1 MPNHTT
7 NLLTIVGEKHIQG
20 LLRPFLSSENLT
32 KNENGLVM
40 ITEDEEEL
48 QNSIFLDLN
57 KIVPMPKYILETSK
71 FSDVGFLMTKR
82 TAQERKKIDIKQ
94 KKLSDKCKKLYGV
107 TGWYDWSVKYWGT
120 KWNTYETR
128 WGGVDKD
135 DNEQL
140 FFHTAWSPPEPA
152 LSKLSVKLKKI
163 VRLTY
168 MDEGY
173 GFFGTYHFYPNGKVD
188 DECYTEH
195 KDVPDELCEELGI
208 STYEEDKRENDEAD
222 EDSRMCRENA

>member
-7 NLLTIVGEKHIQG
+7 NLLTIVGQKHIQG
-20 LLRPFLSSENLT
+20 LLRPFLSSEDKT
-32 KNENGLVM
+32 KNVNGLVL
-40 ITEDEEEL
+40 ISENDEEL

-57 KIVPMPKYILETSK
+57 KIVPMPKEILETEK
-71 FSDVGFLMTKR
+71 FSELEFLMTKH
-82 TAQERKKIDIKQ
+82 TASERKKIDAKQ
-94 KKLSDKCKKLYGV
+94 KRLANKCKKLYGV
-107 TGWYDWSVKYWGT
+107 TGWYDWCVKYWGT

-140 FFHTAWSPPEPA
+140 FFQTAWSPPEPA
-152 LSKLSVKLKKI
+152 LQQLSVKLDKI
-163 VRLTY
+163 VRVSY

-173 GFFGTYHFYPNGKVD
+173 GFFGTYHFYPDGSCD
-188 DECYTEH
+188 DETYNEH

-208 STYEEDKRENDEAD
+208 QTYEEDKEEQEEA
-222 EDSRMCRENA
+222 ERAGVI